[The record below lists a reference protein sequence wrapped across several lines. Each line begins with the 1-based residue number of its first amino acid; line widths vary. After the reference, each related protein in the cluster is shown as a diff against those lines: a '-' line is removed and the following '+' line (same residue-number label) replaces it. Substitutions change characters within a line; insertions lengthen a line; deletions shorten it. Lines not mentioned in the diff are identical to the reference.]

1 MDLIQSAVLAI
12 GLGLLGFVEPCSV
25 GSHLIFIRTMK
36 DWTARQ
42 RLMQTLLFT
51 LSRALLMAGL
61 GIAAALIGGAFEGF
75 QYGFW
80 AALGS
85 LYVVLGLLYLAGGAG
100 WLIKQL
106 NRALPDR
113 PGTGSSLA
121 LGTVFGFNIPACAA
135 PLLAVLL
142 GDAAARSAAGNG
154 VAYGAFTLFLFGLAL
169 SAPLIL
175 AVYTRVG
182 RRLLDAIVRLSSR
195 MPRWTGAVLV
205 ALGLWSIGLAWQQ
218 IASL

>member
-36 DWTARQ
+36 DWSARQ
-42 RLMQTLLFT
+42 RLIQTLLFT

-61 GIAAALIGGAFEGF
+61 GIVAALIGGAFEGL

-80 AALGS
+80 VVLGS
-85 LYVVLGLLYLAGGAG
+85 LYIVLGLTYLAGGAS
-100 WLIKQL
+100 WLMKHL
-106 NRALPDR
+106 NRALPGR
-113 PGTGSSLA
+113 PGTGSSVA
-121 LGTVFGFNIPACAA
+121 LGVIFGFNIPACAA

-154 VAYGAFTLFLFGLAL
+154 VVYGGVTLLVFGLAL

-175 AVYTRVG
+175 AVYTGFG
-182 RRLLDAIVRLSSR
+182 RRLLDAITRLTGR
-195 MPRWTGAVLV
+195 MPRWTGVVLI
-205 ALGLWSIGLAWQQ
+205 ALGIWSIGLA
-218 IASL
+218 LRNF

>member
-1 MDLIQSAVLAI
+1 MDIIQSLILAV

-36 DWTARQ
+36 DWSARQ
-42 RLMQTLLFT
+42 RLIQTLLFT

-61 GIAAALIGGAFEGF
+61 GIVAAVIGGAFEGL

-85 LYVVLGLLYLAGGAG
+85 LYVVLGLIYLAGGAG
-100 WLIKQL
+100 WLMKHL
-106 NRALPDR
+106 NRALPGR
-113 PGTGSSLA
+113 PGTGSSVA
-121 LGTVFGFNIPACAA
+121 LGAIFGFNIPACAA

-154 VAYGAFTLFLFGLAL
+154 VVYGGITLLVFGLAL
-169 SAPLIL
+169 SAPLVL
-175 AVYTRVG
+175 AVYTGFG
-182 RRLLDAIVRLSSR
+182 RRLLDAITRLTSR
-195 MPRWTGAVLV
+195 MPRWTGVVLV
-205 ALGLWSIGLAWQQ
+205 LLGIWSIGLAVRNF
-218 IASL
+218 